1 VSTVRVHIL
10 LYRELNA
17 YILETYLPTTIFVII
32 SWGSFL
38 VKPEVVPGRM
48 VLLVTNL
55 LSLVTLFEAN
65 RSVCIK

>member
-1 VSTVRVHIL
+1 ML

-17 YILETYLPTTIFVII
+17 YILETYLPTTMFVII

-55 LSLVTLFEAN
+55 LSLITLFEAN
-65 RSVCIK
+65 R

>member
-1 VSTVRVHIL
+1 VSTLRVRIL
-10 LYRELNA
+10 LYRQLSG
-17 YILETYLPTTIFVII
+17 YMLETYVPTILFVVM

-65 RSVCIK
+65 R